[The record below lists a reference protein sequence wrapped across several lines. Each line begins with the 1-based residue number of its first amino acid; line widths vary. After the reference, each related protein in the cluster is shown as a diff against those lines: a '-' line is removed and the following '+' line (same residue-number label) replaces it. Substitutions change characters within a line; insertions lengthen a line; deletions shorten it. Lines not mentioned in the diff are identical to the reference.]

1 MARTELRNQARQ
13 FRCRTRT
20 CAPSGEAKA
29 LIASKLGARGKSA
42 SKGYE
47 DILLLIEQMKESNVW
62 KNNVKGFLFKG
73 DIPTGMRSRITSF
86 ATSNGWMVT
95 LGKRIVKYGTILR
108 GGRLNRRHLLIFG
121 YYRGNRGKVYCSL
134 TII

>member
-1 MARTELRNQARQ
+1 MARAELRNQATK

-42 SKGYE
+42 SKGYR
-47 DILLLIEQMKESNVW
+47 DILTLVDQMKESNVW
-62 KNNVKGFLFKG
+62 EGSIKGYLFRG

-95 LGKRIVKYGTILR
+95 LGKRIVKYGTIIR
-108 GGRLNRRHLLIFG
+108 GGKLNRRHLLIFG
-121 YYRGNRGKVYCSL
+121 YYRGGRGKVYCSL
-134 TII
+134 TVI